1 MTEPPQ
7 HVLALDF
14 GGTKLAAGV
23 VNLKQSTLVHALRTD
38 TPAEG
43 GAESTF
49 SAMTALARRLEQ
61 TEPIVGIG
69 VSFGGHVLDGRI
81 LRSMHVAGWE
91 DFPLAER
98 LGSAFGVDVIRIAND
113 ANAVAL
119 GEWRF
124 GAGKGCESLLY
135 VTVSTGI
142 GGGLVLNGDLFP
154 GAHGM
159 AGEIGHMQ
167 IVSNGP
173 VCTCGRRGCLE
184 ALAAGPA
191 IARRALELLTHPEYR
206 SSSLCECEHLT
217 SVDVASAADAG
228 DPLAIAVLKEAAAHL
243 GIGIANAINLLDV
256 ACVVVGGGVSRAGS
270 HWWSTVQATVTAA
283 SLGKGEGVR
292 LARSMLGINE
302 GIWGGAAL
310 FS

>member
-1 MTEPPQ
+1 MTGPPQ

-14 GGTKLAAGV
+14 GGTKLAAGL
-23 VNLKQSTLVHALRTD
+23 VNLERSALLHALRTD

-49 SAMTALARRLEQ
+49 SAMTALARQLE
-61 TEPIVGIG
+61 TSEPILGIG
-69 VSFGGHVLDGRI
+69 VSFGGHVHNGRI

-91 DFPLAER
+91 EFPLAEHLR
-98 LGSAFGVDVIRIAND
+98 SEFGVDEIRIAND

-124 GAGKGCESLLY
+124 GAGRGCDSMLY

-167 IVSNGP
+167 IVSDGP
-173 VCTCGRRGCLE
+173 LCTCGRKGCLE

-191 IARRALELLTHPEYR
+191 IARRTLELLERPEYR
-206 SSSLCECEHLT
+206 SSSLRECEHLT
-217 SVDVASAADAG
+217 SVDVSSAADAG
-228 DPLAIAVLKEAAAHL
+228 DPLAIAVLKEAATHL
-243 GIGIANAINLLDV
+243 GVGIANAINLLDV
-256 ACVVVGGGVSRAGS
+256 ACVVVGGGVSRAGD
-270 HWWSTVQATVTAA
+270 HWWSTVQATVGSA
-283 SLGKGEGVR
+283 SLGRGEGVR
-292 LARSMLGINE
+292 LARSMLGSNE
-302 GIWGGAAL
+302 GIWGAAAL